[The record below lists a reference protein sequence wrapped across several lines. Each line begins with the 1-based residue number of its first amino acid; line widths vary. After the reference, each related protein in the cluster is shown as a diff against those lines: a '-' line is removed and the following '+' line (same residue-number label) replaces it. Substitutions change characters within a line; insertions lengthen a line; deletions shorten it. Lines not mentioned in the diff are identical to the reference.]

1 MRVAFYAPL
10 KPPDHPVPSGDRRM
24 AQLLVAALGRAGHE
38 VELAARLRSFER
50 DGDIVRQR
58 RFGMLGERLAAR
70 LIRRWQNWPTSQ
82 RPRVWITYHLYYKA
96 PDWIG
101 PNVASRLG
109 IPYVAIE
116 ASVAAKHADGPWAP
130 GHAAVLGALARSA
143 AVVSLNPADDEGV
156 RPYLAEPDRLHSLK
170 PFLDAAPYVAAQRA
184 REASR
189 LEIAHAYAL
198 PIDEPWLIAVA
209 MMRFGDKLS
218 SYRLLAQALDRLT
231 DRPWHLLIV
240 GDGPAR
246 RDVEAALAPLRR
258 RTTFV
263 GLREGDHLAPMLA
276 AADLFVWP
284 AVNEAYGMALLEAQ
298 AAGLPVVAGASGGV
312 GNIVAHDKTG
322 LLVPVGDADA
332 FANAVETLLAD
343 RDRRHG
349 FGRAALAKV
358 AASHDIDA
366 AGMMLDRILCVAVG
380 DAR

>member
-1 MRVAFYAPL
+1 MRIAFYAPL

-24 AQLLVAALGRAGHE
+24 AQLLAASLLRAGHE

-58 RFGMLGERLAAR
+58 RLAALGGQLAAR
-70 LIRRWQNWPTSQ
+70 LVRRWQS
-82 RPRVWITYHLYYKA
+82 RPISRQPHVWITYHLYDKA

-116 ASVAAKHADGPWAP
+116 ASVAAKRADGPWAA
-130 GHAAVLGALARSA
+130 GHAAVLAALARSA
-143 AVVSLNPADDEGV
+143 AVVSLNPVDDAGV
-156 RPYLAEPDRLHSLK
+156 RPHLADPGRLYSLK

-184 REASR
+184 RGASR
-189 LEIAHAYAL
+189 RDIARAFAL
-198 PIDEPWLIAVA
+198 PVDEPWLITVA
-209 MMRFGDKLS
+209 MMRFGDKLA
-218 SYRLLAQALDRLT
+218 SYRLLANALGRLT
-231 DRPWHLLIV
+231 DRPWRLLII

-246 RDVEAALAPLRR
+246 GDVESALAPLRR
-258 RTTFV
+258 RTTFA
-263 GLREGDHLAPMLA
+263 GLLEADRHAQMLG

-312 GNIVAHDKTG
+312 GTIVAHGETG

-332 FANAVETLLAD
+332 FADAVGALLAD

-358 AASHDIDA
+358 AAAHDIDA
-366 AGMMLDRILCVAVG
+366 AGAILDRILRTVVG